1 MPYEPLVENALWALK
16 NIAFH
21 APQSLKDEVMAALG
35 WDTLRT
41 FLRPPTPPSLR
52 AQALSI
58 LQNLLDDQSQTQ
70 LTRTVD
76 TLGPDVLFGMLHDV
90 LRGSDSTSSSGSGS
104 GFGTGSTAWPALPS
118 SISSGHA
125 AVASSTSASTV
136 DDADLKGAAMYILG
150 SLALG
155 PERLRRSITDRVP
168 LLEALSDALNSRDEY
183 LRLPA
188 LRALRHLVEK
198 GGEHGR
204 SHRPRQGV
212 VDLLQPYQLKSRV
225 REIAENAPS
234 TTVRQRAID
243 LLEIL
248 ERAR

>member
-16 NIAFH
+16 NIVFH

-35 WDTLRT
+35 WDALRT
-41 FLRPPTPPSLR
+41 FLSPPTPSSLR

-58 LQNLLDDQSQTQ
+58 LQNILDDQTQSQ
-70 LTRTVD
+70 LMRTVD
-76 TLGPDVLFGMLHDV
+76 TLGAAALFGMLHDV
-90 LRGSDSTSSSGSGS
+90 LRGPSGQ
-104 GFGTGSTAWPALPS
+104 A
-118 SISSGHA
+118 
-125 AVASSTSASTV
+125 STSASS
-136 DDADLKGAAMYILG
+136 DEAELRGAAMYILG

-155 PERLRRSITDRVP
+155 NERLRRAITDRVP
-168 LLEALSDALNSRDEY
+168 LLEALSNALNTRDEY
-183 LRLPA
+183 VRLPA

-198 GGEHGR
+198 NGEHGR

-212 VDLLQPYQLKSRV
+212 VDLLQPYQLKTRV

-234 TTVRQRAID
+234 TTVRQRAIE